1 MYARSFRD
9 AHGLEEKS
17 IGTLENI
24 EYYKPDRH
32 FRRLFLTAYQLAIL
46 FKHRVPKDFNAFG
59 HPLWGKRVRRELKID
74 WLPCGTVVP
83 KDQEWRDHKHRGW
96 ISIQRPIAGN
106 SIQRSRG
113 DDHLV
118 VNRESI

>member
-59 HPLWGKRVRRELKID
+59 HPLGGKGSGANLRLTGY
-74 WLPCGTVVP
+74 L
-83 KDQEWRDHKHRGW
+83 
-96 ISIQRPIAGN
+96 AG
-106 SIQRSRG
+106 Q
-113 DDHLV
+113 
-118 VNRESI
+118 